1 MEADS
6 LNMTN
11 NDGVQ
16 ANTYEEPTEATGK
29 ESSRIYSKYYA
40 KNNSHSGKKIA
51 NRSGSVNASPMKSQ
65 GPMDDGQLP
74 EVKGALRNN
83 SNAYQ

>member
-1 MEADS
+1 MEADQ

-11 NDGVQ
+11 NEGLH
-16 ANTYEEPTEATGK
+16 ANSYEEPTEVTGK
-29 ESSRIYSKYYA
+29 DSSRIYSKYYA
-40 KNNSHSGKKIA
+40 KNSHSGKKIN

-83 SNAYQ
+83 PNSYQ

>member
-1 MEADS
+1 
-6 LNMTN
+6 MTN
-11 NDGVQ
+11 NEGLQ

-29 ESSRIYSKYYA
+29 DSSRIYSKYYA
-40 KNNSHSGKKIA
+40 KNSHSGKKMN
-51 NRSGSVNASPMKSQ
+51 NRSGSVNASPMKSK
-65 GPMDDGQLP
+65 GPIIDDGQLP